1 MLIGSQCWLGDETLS
16 LPDMDTENDYVK
28 SVWDQWAKDVVANY
42 SGWLHLKSHRGATLT
57 GVVDGFRIDAA
68 KHVAKPFWT
77 QFQPEAGIYTVGEAL
92 VGDPGYACQYM
103 SDALSGVLN
112 YPMFVPLLD
121 PTMS

>member
-1 MLIGSQCWLGDETLS
+1 MGKGCCSELLRLVTSQV
-16 LPDMDTENDYVK
+16 P
-28 SVWDQWAKDVVANY
+28 Q
-42 SGWLHLKSHRGATLT
+42 GATLT